1 MDLKEELGRVM
12 RQYVDKN
19 IVAGVNL
26 VVEKDGQEI
35 CYCQA
40 GLADRENGKE
50 ITRDTIFRLYSQTKP
65 VTAAA
70 AMILME
76 RGKLELCQPVSDFL
90 PSFREQKVCC
100 GSTLVKLEQAG
111 RSMMVQD
118 LLRMTSGLVYPDEAT
133 LAGRQT
139 GKVFAQVCSRLGG
152 NEEMTTREVAD
163 SRTGMAV
170 QYLSRCVRRG
180 Y

>member
-1 MDLKEELGRVM
+1 MQEENGMDLKEELGRVM

-26 VVEKDGQEI
+26 LVEKDGQEI

-70 AMILME
+70 AS
-76 RGKLELCQPVSDFL
+76 CQ
-90 PSFREQKVCC
+90 
-100 GSTLVKLEQAG
+100 
-111 RSMMVQD
+111 
-118 LLRMTSGLVYPDEAT
+118 LRTPTMGTS
-133 LAGRQT
+133 R
-139 GKVFAQVCSRLGG
+139 
-152 NEEMTTREVAD
+152 
-163 SRTGMAV
+163 
-170 QYLSRCVRRG
+170 
-180 Y
+180 

>member
-26 VVEKDGQEI
+26 LVEKDGQEI

-70 AMILME
+70 AMILQL
-76 RGKLELCQPVSDFL
+76 LEWTMMSYLKIQTWFL
-90 PSFREQKVCC
+90 SNLQ
-100 GSTLVKLEQAG
+100 
-111 RSMMVQD
+111 
-118 LLRMTSGLVYPDEAT
+118 
-133 LAGRQT
+133 
-139 GKVFAQVCSRLGG
+139 
-152 NEEMTTREVAD
+152 
-163 SRTGMAV
+163 
-170 QYLSRCVRRG
+170 
-180 Y
+180 

>member
-1 MDLKEELGRVM
+1 M
-12 RQYVDKN
+12 
-19 IVAGVNL
+19 
-26 VVEKDGQEI
+26 
-35 CYCQA
+35 
-40 GLADRENGKE
+40 
-50 ITRDTIFRLYSQTKP
+50 
-65 VTAAA
+65 TAAA

>member
-1 MDLKEELGRVM
+1 VQEENGMDLKEELGRVM

-26 VVEKDGQEI
+26 LVEKDGQEI

-90 PSFREQKVCC
+90 PSFREQKVLRQYISKTGTGRTVNDGA
-100 GSTLVKLEQAG
+100 GS
-111 RSMMVQD
+111 
-118 LLRMTSGLVYPDEAT
+118 
-133 LAGRQT
+133 
-139 GKVFAQVCSRLGG
+139 
-152 NEEMTTREVAD
+152 VAD
-163 SRTGMAV
+163 DLRSGIP
-170 QYLSRCVRRG
+170 G
-180 Y
+180 

>member
-26 VVEKDGQEI
+26 LVEKDGQEI

-118 LLRMTSGLVYPDEAT
+118 LLRMTSGLEYMGVKVDPEKNNCRGKEVDVSAEGATVHTLVIPTNEELVIARET
-133 LAGRQT
+133 LALI
-139 GKVFAQVCSRLGG
+139 K
-152 NEEMTTREVAD
+152 
-163 SRTGMAV
+163 
-170 QYLSRCVRRG
+170 
-180 Y
+180 